1 MSLASQMLQ
10 SFAQVSLSALNGIQ
24 WYSRVFIHIVL
35 FDGEL
40 LNQEDCIILG
50 PTCHVA
56 VLACQVALF
65 SHILYYPGWICWW
78 EDNLLG
84 YCIIKNVDK
93 AQMLDSNDVCVAVQC
108 QGFRCLARH
117 RRQRG
122 EKDDFLIVVCFVT
135 DSEGHWILVVRFMI
149 IPKRRRWRSHAM
161 SINAKW
167 KKWLWQ
173 GPLSPISKQI
183 ADLCGELESCKEL
196 RKRYCRYYP
205 VLLYCANFPHLS
217 KSRQSRRP
225 A

>member
-24 WYSRVFIHIVL
+24 WYSMVFIHIVL

-40 LNQEDCIILG
+40 LNQEDCIILS

-135 DSEGHWILVVRFMI
+135 DSEGHWILVVMVLFCTGL
-149 IPKRRRWRSHAM
+149 WSFQ
-161 SINAKW
+161 NAEDEDHT
-167 KKWLWQ
+167 Q
-173 GPLSPISKQI
+173 CP
-183 ADLCGELESCKEL
+183 
-196 RKRYCRYYP
+196 
-205 VLLYCANFPHLS
+205 
-217 KSRQSRRP
+217 
-225 A
+225 